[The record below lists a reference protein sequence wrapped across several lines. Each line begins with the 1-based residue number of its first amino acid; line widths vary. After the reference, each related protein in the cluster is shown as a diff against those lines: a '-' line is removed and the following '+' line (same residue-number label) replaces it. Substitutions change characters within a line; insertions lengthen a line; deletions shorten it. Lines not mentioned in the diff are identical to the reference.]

1 MTGDVPRQPR
11 RRSPGADHGSD
22 VLAHRRSLLCV
33 AAAILLA
40 TSAVRGAARNSES
53 SLSLVSSDEPGT
65 KLIVTGT
72 VVDTKGRPLA
82 GAQLHVYQTDAAG
95 SYTRERPMDEPHA
108 RLSGWLS
115 TDAQG
120 RFEFRTI
127 RPGGY
132 PKPLWLGGRE
142 RKIPSHIH
150 IDVSA
155 PAHAQLKLQAV
166 FADDPR
172 LADPYWKDWVNRH
185 HYPVLAVH
193 SVGDTEAATLEI
205 VL

>member
-1 MTGDVPRQPR
+1 
-11 RRSPGADHGSD
+11 
-22 VLAHRRSLLCV
+22 LAHRKTRVCI
-33 AAAILLA
+33 AAAILFA
-40 TSAVRGAARNSES
+40 TSAVRGAVRNSES
-53 SLSLVSSDEPGT
+53 SLSIVSSDEPGT

-72 VVDTKGRPLA
+72 VVDTQGRLLG
-82 GAQLHVYQTDAAG
+82 GARLHVYQTDAGG
-95 SYTRERPMDEPHA
+95 SYTRERPTDEPHA

-132 PKPLWLGGRE
+132 PKPVSLGGRE
-142 RKIPSHIH
+142 RKIPAHIH

-155 PAHAQLKLQAV
+155 PAHAQRKLQAV

-172 LADPYWKDWVNRH
+172 LADPYWKDWVNRN

-205 VL
+205 VLQPSGP